1 MVADTQTVKYVS
13 IMRFKERDIVV
24 RKREGYVNHLGQ
36 VSIILHDSHETPV
49 VVFFDNGKVHSF
61 TKEGFAHGGT
71 ERELFLESEIE
82 RPAPNSNPANSSPFP
97 S

>member
-1 MVADTQTVKYVS
+1 MVASSQAVKYIS

-24 RKREGYVNHLGQ
+24 RKRKGYVNHLGQ
-36 VSIILHDSHETPV
+36 VSIILHDSHETPI
-49 VVFFDNGKVHSF
+49 VVFFEDGKVCSF
-61 TKEGFAHGGT
+61 TGDGFVHGGT

-82 RPAPNSNPANSSPFP
+82 PVLGKPSKDSEPFP